1 MVAVI
6 CLLVFCVI
14 LIVAMFI
21 TIDYLNHCID
31 DLYQNIKRIKR
42 RKNEEFVGIL
52 NHIQECQNYE
62 PATRDTQVRR
72 VVNEAIERYADENR
86 KFETLLSLSC
96 EEYIKK
102 ELNTKL

>member
-6 CLLVFCVI
+6 CLLIFCVI
-14 LIVAMFI
+14 LIVAMLI
-21 TIDYLNHCID
+21 TIDYQNHCID
-31 DLYQNIKRIKR
+31 DLEKSIKRIKR

-52 NHIQECQNYE
+52 NHIKNCQNYG

-72 VVNEAIERYADENR
+72 VINEAIERYADENR
-86 KFETLLSLSC
+86 NFETLLSLSC

-102 ELNTKL
+102 N

>member
-1 MVAVI
+1 MK
-6 CLLVFCVI
+6 VI
-14 LIVAMFI
+14 LIITLCFVYFAMYVAL
-21 TIDYLNHCID
+21 DYQRHSIEELEKD
-31 DLYQNIKRIKR
+31 IKKLRK

-52 NHIQECQNYE
+52 NHIKSCQNYE

-86 KFETLLSLSC
+86 SFETLINQSC

-102 ELNTKL
+102 N